1 VGAECSRF
9 ISWSWPEVFLFVDS
23 ALSLMEWQPA
33 PNDATDGIVFFDA
46 PTQQGLDFLRDEPG
60 FSTT

>member
-1 VGAECSRF
+1 
-9 ISWSWPEVFLFVDS
+9 
-23 ALSLMEWQPA
+23 MEWQPA